1 MSPPLQIPPLVF
13 QYWQS
18 SIDRMWYWHLKASTN
33 EKVAQGEAYV
43 TKAGCLRA
51 IEMAKHAAQAPLE
64 NLSEPGASDEKTARG

>member
-1 MSPPLQIPPLVF
+1 MLPPQQIPPLVF

-43 TKAGCLRA
+43 TKAGCLKA
-51 IEMAKHAAQAPLE
+51 IDLVKQAAQAPIE
-64 NLSEPGASDEKTARG
+64 NLSGNENSGEKKARG